1 MDMNKIEWYNFK
13 LSLIHTWWIKISDA
27 QVNTGVPCT
36 ETELIRHTFLF
47 TLVEILILIN
57 KIRSKLSDALKN
69 LALTLIL
76 HTSFSTLSTV
86 WNSDRLTIRDIYT
99 NTSKQTAFLIRKD
112 AYSYTCVILMFFARK
127 NFHFSFH

>member
-13 LSLIHTWWIKISDA
+13 LNLIHTWWIKISDA

-36 ETELIRHTFLF
+36 EAELIRHTFLF

-69 LALTLIL
+69 LALALIL
-76 HTSFSTLSTV
+76 YTSFSTLSTV
-86 WNSDRLTIRDIYT
+86 WNSDRLTIRDIY
-99 NTSKQTAFLIRKD
+99 KYQ
-112 AYSYTCVILMFFARK
+112 
-127 NFHFSFH
+127 